1 MGSKQQ
7 FKHCEALTLES
18 EVEKHVLPKSF
29 TYSLVKAYYLHSQS
43 QSSVAGLVF

>member
-7 FKHCEALTLES
+7 FKNCEALNLES

-29 TYSLVKAYYLHSQS
+29 TYIA
-43 QSSVAGLVF
+43 